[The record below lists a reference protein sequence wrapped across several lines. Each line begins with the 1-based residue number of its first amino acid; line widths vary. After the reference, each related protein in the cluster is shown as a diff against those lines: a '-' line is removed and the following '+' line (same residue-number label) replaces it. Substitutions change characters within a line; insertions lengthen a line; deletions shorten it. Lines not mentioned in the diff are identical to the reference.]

1 MGANENGKNGKAGS
15 MRDLLTRK
23 KDPSIEA
30 QKIVACL
37 REDYP
42 YVADLLGGMPEKGD
56 QKAVSPGTITLFVHE
71 GKARFSANVKSE
83 ELTFIGDVADIANP
97 LGSINTA
104 LAMGDVSSKRYTDRS
119 STSTDNEKYLL

>member
-1 MGANENGKNGKAGS
+1 MGDKTNGTTTKPGS

-83 ELTFIGDVADIANP
+83 ELTFIGDVADIVNP

-104 LAMGDVSSKRYTDRS
+104 LAMGDVSSKRYTGQANSLGKAEDAP
-119 STSTDNEKYLL
+119 Y

>member
-1 MGANENGKNGKAGS
+1 MGDKTNGTTTKPGS

-104 LAMGDVSSKRYTDRS
+104 LAMGDVSSKRYTDR
-119 STSTDNEKYLL
+119 TSTTADQEKYLL